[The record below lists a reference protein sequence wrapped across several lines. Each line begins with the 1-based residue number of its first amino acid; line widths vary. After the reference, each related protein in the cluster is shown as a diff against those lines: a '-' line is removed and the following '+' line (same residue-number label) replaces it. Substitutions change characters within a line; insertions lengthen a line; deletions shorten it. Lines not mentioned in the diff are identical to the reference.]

1 MNHFLKTIYISTLSA
16 YSTVLFSGKL
26 SLGFLIFCAT
36 LFNPPAAITG
46 LLGILLSNL
55 LAMFLGVYEERIKKG
70 LYGFNGLLVGLSVSI
85 YHQLDFNLIIILVA
99 AIILLVFVTL
109 SLEQILSYFFG
120 LPVLSIPFVIVSI
133 ILYLSFYDYKGL
145 ENKAAYVFKYD
156 EYFPEL
162 PFYIMYYLKS
172 LGGIFFQSSPWSGL
186 CIAIVLLISSR
197 IIFFLSILG
206 FGMGL
211 SFHIILNGNLD
222 GIAIGNVGFNYILT
236 AIGVGGYFLIPNPS
250 TFILAGFASI
260 ASALVSS
267 FTKIFLVQFNI
278 PVFALPFT
286 SVTLLFIYVARLL
299 RNRKFIFVDFQPGS
313 PERNLDYY
321 KTRLKR
327 FGETGLYIRLPFSGK
342 WKISQGYNG
351 KYTHKEAWKESLD
364 FMAIGP
370 ENKIRKGNDDSLG
383 DFYTYGLNV
392 LAPSAGRIIKIVN
405 HIEDN
410 PVGSVDTKNNWG
422 NLILIEH
429 APFFYSQLSH
439 LQKNSI
445 LVKEGDYILAGTKLG
460 LAGNSGRSL
469 EPHIHM
475 HFQSNPEIGSNTI
488 PVFFT
493 QYQDESKGSIEIKFN
508 AIPEEEDIVNNLSP
522 DFNLKSFFSLVPGE
536 KINILFEKVG
546 HTKFEDEW
554 RINLDLYG
562 NRFIEDD
569 RNNRLYFLSALD
581 YFAALDYMG
590 AKNSS
595 LFFFFLAT
603 YRIPFVRTKS
613 HFEDKISYKP
623 FSSFLMRFF
632 KDLIHPFTDT
642 VGFTWKGQIIEE
654 NSNFLIET
662 SIEGRNQKPVY
673 ELRLNPSCQ
682 VPGIV
687 EVKDHL
693 GNQWIINRK
702 S

>member
-206 FGMGL
+206 FGLGL

-673 ELRLNPSCQ
+673 ELRLNPSSQ